1 MVLNIVDK
9 INFNNVIKWYLVYN
23 KGRNEVFMIKEKSIG
38 SLIVISA
45 PSGAGKGTIIAK
57 LLEHDNKSR
66 WLSVSTTSR
75 VIRSNDIPGVTYNF
89 VTKNEF
95 EQKIKEDYFLEYT
108 NYAGNYYG
116 TPKEHIS
123 EKLNKGI
130 DVILEIE
137 IEGASNVKK
146 IFPEAICIFIM
157 PPSLKELVRRLKK
170 RGTDTDEKIMERF
183 KKAYQEINEVKKYNY
198 VVVNDDID
206 VATSKVEAI
215 IKAEKCRVD
224 RIEDVYLDTKEEE
237 IHELLMD
244 KEFINEEVKID

>member
-1 MVLNIVDK
+1 
-9 INFNNVIKWYLVYN
+9 
-23 KGRNEVFMIKEKSIG
+23 MIKLKEKG

-45 PSGAGKGTIIAK
+45 PSGAGKGTIISE
-57 LLEHDNKSR
+57 LLKNDNKGR

-75 VIRSNDIPGVTYNF
+75 SIRTNDIPGVTYNF
-89 VTKNEF
+89 VTEEEF
-95 EQKIKEDYFLEYT
+95 KEKIKEDYFLEYT
-108 NYAGNYYG
+108 NYSGNYYG
-116 TPKEHIS
+116 TPKEYIN

-146 IFPEAICIFIM
+146 IFPDAICIFIM

-170 RGTDTDEKIMERF
+170 RGTDSDEKIVERF

-198 VVVNDDID
+198 VVVNDNIEDA
-206 VATSKVEAI
+206 VSKIEAI

-224 RIEDVYLDTKEEE
+224 KIEEVIIDTKEEE
-237 IHELLMD
+237 IHKLLMTD
-244 KEFINEEVKID
+244 ED